1 MKWIQKTNVQI
12 ILLFMIL
19 LLGTVAG
26 SVLNALYPEWHIW
39 DNATFQQGIGILTGQ
54 RFYCIAA
61 PIFWLAVTAAL
72 GLSATGLPVVPLVLF
87 LRGAALGAVLEQF
100 YTENFSFTGL
110 LLMMPYACLTSFLM
124 ILGVREALRFSM
136 QITGLLCETMQ
147 DDAVSVRLY
156 IIRFIVLFIFMLIL
170 GLLQNFLLVK
180 FS

>member
-12 ILLFMIL
+12 TLLFVIL
-19 LLGTVAG
+19 MLGTAAG
-26 SVLNALYPEWHIW
+26 SVLYLLYPEWHIW
-39 DNATFQQGIGILTGQ
+39 SNPTFQQGIGLLTEQ

-61 PIFWLAVTAAL
+61 PLFWLAVTAAL
-72 GLSATGLPVVPLVLF
+72 GLSATGLPVVPLILF

-100 YTENFSFTGL
+100 YTENFSFMGL
-110 LLMMPYACLTSFLM
+110 LLMMPYACVTSFLM

-136 QITGLLCETMQ
+136 QITGLLCETLP
-147 DDAVSVRLY
+147 DDTVSVKLY
-156 IIRFIVLFIFMLIL
+156 IIRFTVLFIFMLMF

>member
-39 DNATFQQGIGILTGQ
+39 NNATFRQGIGILTEQ

-72 GLSATGLPVVPLVLF
+72 GLSATGLPVVPLILF